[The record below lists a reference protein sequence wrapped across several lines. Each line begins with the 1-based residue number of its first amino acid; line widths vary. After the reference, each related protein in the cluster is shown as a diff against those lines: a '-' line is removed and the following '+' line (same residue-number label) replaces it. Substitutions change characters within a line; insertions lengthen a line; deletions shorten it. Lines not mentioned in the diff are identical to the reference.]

1 MTYEVMEKII
11 SLVDYQNMISP
22 GNHPSKGQFV
32 VTGTTCSDNAIR
44 LGYCVQV
51 RKGRGQFGSDMIFL
65 RHPDGTINTHEN
77 QFYLSM
83 TDEQTLLARSIFSIM
98 PENEDDSRGYCC
110 CGKIREVG
118 FIVEN
123 SGSVPTP
130 DHPFVITV
138 SSEKA

>member
-32 VTGTTCSDNAIR
+32 ITGTTCGDNAIR

-51 RKGRGQFGSDMIFL
+51 RKGRGQFGSDMVFL
-65 RHPDGTINTHEN
+65 RHPNGTINTHEN
-77 QFYLSM
+77 QFYFSM
-83 TDEQTLLARSIFSIM
+83 TDEQTRLARSVFSIM

-110 CGKIREVG
+110 CGKIRELG

-130 DHPFVITV
+130 DLPFVITV